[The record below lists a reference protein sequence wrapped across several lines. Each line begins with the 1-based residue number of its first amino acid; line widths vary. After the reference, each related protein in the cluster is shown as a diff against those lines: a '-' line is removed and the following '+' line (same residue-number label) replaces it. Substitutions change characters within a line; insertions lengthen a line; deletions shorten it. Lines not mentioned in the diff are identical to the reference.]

1 MLRAP
6 GSPANKWLTL
16 FATCVGLGMLMIDT
30 FIVNVAFPA
39 IGRDLD
45 ASLSATEWTVSGYV
59 LMTGVL
65 PIAMGRMGDIFG
77 RRRIYL
83 AGLVGFIITSALCGL
98 AQNIEQ
104 LIVLR
109 IFQGAAAATMM
120 PLTLS
125 IITNAFPPEQRGLA
139 IGIWGGVS
147 GLGLIAGPI
156 LGGLLVNGDE
166 WRWIFLVNIP
176 VGAVAL
182 ALAVLWIPESRDT
195 SASRSLDWRGL
206 ATLSGGLGLL
216 LFGLNRAN
224 DLGWGSAVILACFA
238 GGFATIALF
247 VVVERRV
254 RAPLVDLSLFKSLPF
269 VTACISAWLF
279 SATVFGSQP
288 YTSLF
293 MQNYMGFSPLEGGLA
308 FLPATGLVAALM
320 PVSGILG
327 QKLGHRIRL
336 IIIAGSLSVG
346 VSFLWLLRMDVDATY
361 VGNFL
366 PAFLLRGLGIG
377 LVMSATSFA
386 VVSAM
391 PVAKSGLASGTLTM
405 ARNIGTSM
413 GVAIFGAVFLQS
425 MDARLP
431 DALAEAGVPAVEAA
445 AIEEE
450 ASHFIPAES
459 GAGREASRDAIVD
472 SFIVISIA
480 GLAIAALAAT
490 SAAMIRPKR
499 VAPVVATQA
508 QVTVAPAGA
517 D

>member
-1 MLRAP
+1 MFRASALAP
-6 GSPANKWLTL
+6 SKWLTL
-16 FATCVGLGMLMIDT
+16 IATCLGLGMMMIDT

-39 IGRDLD
+39 IGRDLN

-59 LMTGVL
+59 LVTGVL

-77 RRRIYL
+77 RRKMYL
-83 AGLVGFIITSALCGL
+83 WGLTAFIIASALCGM

-109 IFQGAAAATMM
+109 VFQGIGAATMM

-156 LGGLLVNGDE
+156 LGGLLVQGDQ

-176 VGAVAL
+176 VGAIAL
-182 ALAVLWIPESRDT
+182 ALALAWVPESRDT
-195 SASRSLDWRGL
+195 SARRYLDWRGVVTL
-206 ATLSGGLGLL
+206 AGGLFLF

-224 DLGWGSAVILACFA
+224 DMGWGSPFIIGCFIGSVA
-238 GGFATIALF
+238 LIAAF
-247 VVVERRV
+247 VLIEKRV
-254 RAPLVDLSLFKSLPF
+254 RAPLVDLSLFRSMPF
-269 VTACISAWLF
+269 VTASISACLF
-279 SATVFGSQP
+279 SAAVFGSQP

-308 FLPATGLVAALM
+308 FLPATGLVALLM

-346 VSFLWLLRMDVDATY
+346 VSFLWLLRMDVAANY
-361 VGNFL
+361 VDHFL

-386 VVSAM
+386 VVSSM

-431 DALAEAGVPAVEAA
+431 HALADAGVPAAEAEV
-445 AIEEE
+445 IEAR
-450 ASHFIPAES
+450 ASHFVAPAS
-459 GAGREASRDAIVD
+459 GPGREAAREAIVD

-480 GLAIAALAAT
+480 GLGLAALATT

-499 VAPVVATQA
+499 VVGAATVAAAPTP
-508 QVTVAPAGA
+508 APAGA